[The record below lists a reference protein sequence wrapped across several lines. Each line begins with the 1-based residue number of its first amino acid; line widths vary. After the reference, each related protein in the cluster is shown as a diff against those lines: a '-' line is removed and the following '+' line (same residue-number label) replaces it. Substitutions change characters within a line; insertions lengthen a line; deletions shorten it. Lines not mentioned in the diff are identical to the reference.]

1 MELSAVVPLHPPFI
15 NRKLCPYLIVGTWI
29 LAVAFFSPYLF
40 AFKLVEYPEGVW
52 CELQW
57 EEAFGETNSL
67 FICDLVEA
75 IVCFCIPVVLL
86 VILYSIILIKL
97 KQQAHPGEHSA
108 NIEEQRTRRNKKV
121 LKMAI
126 AINLAFLICWAPLLV
141 DQIISYFAP
150 DLLSSCIVLVYYIV
164 APFITYVNC
173 AINPIICFVFSSN
186 YCLALKRLVRC
197 CYALQE

>member
-1 MELSAVVPLHPPFI
+1 M
-15 NRKLCPYLIVGTWI
+15 
-29 LAVAFFSPYLF
+29 
-40 AFKLVEYPEGVW
+40 W
-52 CELQW
+52 CELQR

-67 FICDLVEA
+67 FI
-75 IVCFCIPVVLL
+75 CFCIPVVLL

-97 KQQAHPGEHSA
+97 KQQAHPREHSA

-141 DQIISYFAP
+141 DQIIYYFAP

-164 APFITYVNC
+164 SPFITYVNC
-173 AINPIICFVFSSN
+173 AINPIICLVFSSN

-197 CYALQE
+197 CYAL